1 MWDQVAATGGARW
14 LWSIIQVKEG
24 GLIMKKM
31 LVIAILLGLLVN
43 ACSNLSGNRSSEGEM
58 MEKYHDLLERE
69 NVREVVTRLFIS
81 TDNRDWDTVSR
92 LFAAEVLFDMTSMVG
107 GEPVKLTPQQIV
119 ASWEKGLKPLK
130 AIHHQAGNF
139 IVNTNQT
146 EATVFCY
153 GIASHYLP
161 NKTNQNSRIFVGSY
175 DIHLIKSGD
184 NWQIDQF
191 KFKLKYIDGNPN
203 LEGS

>member
-1 MWDQVAATGGARW
+1 MAN
-14 LWSIIQVKEG
+14 KM
-24 GLIMKKM
+24 LIM
-31 LVIAILLGLLVN
+31 AILLGLLVN
-43 ACSNLSGNRSSEGEM
+43 ACSNHSGSRPSESEM
-58 MEKYHDLLERE
+58 MGTYHDLMERE
-69 NVREVVTRLFIS
+69 NVKEVVTQLFIS

-92 LFAAEVLFDMTSMVG
+92 LFAAEVLFDMTSMAG

-119 ASWEKGLKPLK
+119 ASWDKGLKPLK

-139 IVNTNQT
+139 IVDVNQN

-161 NKTNQNSRIFVGSY
+161 NDTNQNTRIFVGSY
-175 DIHLIKSGD
+175 NFHLVKSGD

-191 KFKLKYIDGNPN
+191 KFNLKYIDGNPN